1 MTCKLKL
8 IPYYF
13 QMYLKTLEINV
24 LRYMNLILL
33 IFLSA
38 PGLAWQAC
46 FLFKKNRNRIR
57 IISRY

>member
-46 FLFKKNRNRIR
+46 FLFKEKQK
-57 IISRY
+57 